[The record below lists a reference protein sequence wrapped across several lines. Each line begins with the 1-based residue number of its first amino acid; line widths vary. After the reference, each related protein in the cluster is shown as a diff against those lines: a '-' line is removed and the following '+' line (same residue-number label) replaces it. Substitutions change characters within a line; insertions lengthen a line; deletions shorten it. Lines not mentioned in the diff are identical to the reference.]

1 MVDFMSQKNVTS
13 RKKKKNGNLNTI
25 MKQCVKLFKT
35 QIEEKIYNYE
45 ENITKQ
51 IKIKTIS

>member
-1 MVDFMSQKNVTS
+1 MLLQG
-13 RKKKKNGNLNTI
+13 KKKKNGNLNTI

-35 QIEEKIYNYE
+35 QIEEKIYNYK

>member
-13 RKKKKNGNLNTI
+13 RKKNGNLNTI

-35 QIEEKIYNYE
+35 QVEEKIYNYK
-45 ENITKQ
+45 ENITK
-51 IKIKTIS
+51 